1 MPNGVG
7 GVEGEREGVVRTT
20 DWLKSTFI
28 NSISLLCPRQKRNMN
43 KNQEA
48 TAVYDSVA
56 IIYTLQEVYVAFNEV
71 RLVSKL
77 S

>member
-1 MPNGVG
+1 
-7 GVEGEREGVVRTT
+7 
-20 DWLKSTFI
+20 
-28 NSISLLCPRQKRNMN
+28 MN